1 MITHKAKASL
11 AAALLTLAALPAQAQ
26 DWTGAYVGASASS
39 HSGTNTEYWDGVLIS
54 PQEYTNPFTRSGTM
68 RNLFAGYRIQNDAIV
83 YGAEISRSTGALR
96 MPEPFTKNNTSD
108 YTTLMGKIGY
118 AQDNV
123 LYSAGLGYFQGT
135 INAAG
140 VEYGT
145 SDISGAAMSLGV
157 DVLVTDNVTIG
168 TAVTRRTF
176 GKAGYSGVPDSYE
189 SEGNDTAVELRVGYN
204 F

>member
-1 MITHKAKASL
+1 MKTHYKAIL
-11 AAALLTLAALPAQAQ
+11 ATALLTVAAVPAQAQ
-26 DWTGAYVGASASS
+26 DWTGAYVGAGVGS
-39 HSGTNTEYWDGVLIS
+39 HSGTNAEYDDGVLAS
-54 PQEYTNPFTRSGTM
+54 PRQYTNPYTRSGTM
-68 RNLFAGYRIQNDAIV
+68 RNLFAGYRIQNDAMV

-108 YTTLMGKIGY
+108 YTTLMGKVGY

-123 LYSAGLGYFQGT
+123 LFSAGLGYFSGT

-140 VEYGT
+140 VEFGT
-145 SDISGAAMSLGV
+145 VDISGAAMSLGV

-168 TAVTRRTF
+168 AAVTRRTF
-176 GKAGYSGVPDSYE
+176 GKAGYSGAPTYE
-189 SEGNDTAVELRVGYN
+189 VGGDDTAFESRVGYN